1 MKIVK
6 GKFAE
11 AKIFT
16 DIVEETALEQ
26 VKSMVDH
33 EMTEGSQVR
42 LMSDI
47 HAGKGSTIGT
57 TIKLPADFADWKV
70 SPNVVGSDVGCAV
83 LMYKLGDKN
92 IDLSHLDEMITKVIP
107 AGQRVHDRIKDK
119 SFSKSLIE
127 DLTFEIKNKRRIY
140 QSLGTLG
147 GGNHFVELGKD
158 EEGNF
163 WLSVHS
169 GSRGL
174 GLQVAKHHQNVAI
187 KRLEESQEGQVD
199 IGKLIRDLKE
209 QGRHSEISAMLEK
222 VKSERKPLNDANK
235 TLATLKGEDLKAYLA
250 DMMLAQAY
258 ASKSRETM
266 LNLIVKRME
275 FTVVDS
281 FDSVHNF
288 IEHDNFENGTIRKGA
303 TSAKKGER
311 LVIPLNMLDGSI
323 IAVGKGNADWNNSA
337 PHGAGRL
344 MSRTRAKAELNL
356 DDFKKEMENIVS
368 SSINESTLD
377 EAPGAYKPAKEILK
391 YITPTVDV
399 LHVVKP
405 VYNFKASE

>member
-1 MKIVK
+1 MKVVK

-16 DIVEETALEQ
+16 DTVEETALEQ

-33 EMTEGSQVR
+33 EMTKGSQVR

-70 SPNVVGSDVGCAV
+70 SPNVVGVDVGCAV
-83 LMYKLGDKN
+83 LMYKLEDN
-92 IDLSHLDEMITKVIP
+92 DIDLSHLDEMITKIIP
-107 AGQRVHDRIKDK
+107 SGQRVHDRIKDK
-119 SFSKSLIE
+119 QFSKSLIE
-127 DLTFEIKNKRRIY
+127 GLTFEIKNKRRVH

-147 GGNHFVELGKD
+147 GGNQFIELGKD
-158 EEGNF
+158 EDGNF

-174 GLQVAKHHQNVAI
+174 GVQVAKYHQDVAI
-187 KRLEESQEGQVD
+187 KRLEESQEDQVD
-199 IGKLIRDLKE
+199 IGKLIKEFKE
-209 QGRHSEISAMLEK
+209 QGRHSEISGMLGK
-222 VKSERKPLNDANK
+222 VKTERKPLKDENK

-275 FTVVDS
+275 LTVVDS

-288 IEHDNFENGTIRKGA
+288 IEHENFTNGTIRKGA

-323 IAVGKGNADWNNSA
+323 IAIGKGNEDWNNSA

-344 MSRTRAKAELNL
+344 MSRTKARNEINL
-356 DDFKKEMENIVS
+356 EDFKREMVGIIS

-377 EAPGAYKPAKEILK
+377 EAPGAYKPAKEILG

-399 LHVVKP
+399 LHIVKP